1 MIATHN
7 LDFAYA
13 WADWIFVMDSGKLVL
28 EGSPETVFQKREIME
43 SLGLGIPLVL
53 DLLKTELTVKE
64 SLKKWFSRG

>member
-1 MIATHN
+1 
-7 LDFAYA
+7 
-13 WADWIFVMDSGKLVL
+13 MDSGRLVL

-53 DLLKTELTVKE
+53 DLFNTDLTVKE